1 MTGPRDD
8 TPVADGASGT
18 VARRRLFARLDGA
31 ARVTQV
37 VAPAGGGK
45 TVLLRSWA
53 LDGLDDRIAQ
63 VRVTGPDPEPFWSA
77 VLRALRAAGAP
88 VREASAADGWAVVD
102 GLLADLG
109 ALTGPLWLVIDDAH
123 ALGSGDTLRQL
134 ESLVIA
140 APPDLRFV
148 FASREELRLGL
159 HRMRLEGELTDIRAA
174 DLRFTLDEAGALLQ
188 KAGIVLSEQG
198 LATVHDR
205 TEGWAAGLR
214 LAAYSLAASGD
225 PEGAVAG
232 FSGIERTVAGYLRA
246 EVLGGLSERAS
257 ELLVR
262 TSMLDRVCGPLADL
276 LTGDVGG
283 ERILQELAECDVF
296 VVPLDRQRTWF
307 RYHRLLTD
315 LLRLELRQNHPER
328 LAELQRTAATW
339 YAEHGY
345 PIEAVRQAQDA
356 QDWKLSARVLSDHF
370 LELIL
375 DGHAAAVHELLG
387 RFPAGVLAADTE
399 LVLLQAAA
407 DSLRGS
413 VEQGSGSV
421 ARAAQAQ
428 RVAALPE
435 ERRAGIQTCLAVMR
449 MSLAQRRGD
458 GPATA
463 AEAERLLDSPEAA
476 LPGLR
481 ALALITLGAAELW
494 DMGADAAERH
504 LDEGAALAH
513 RNGRPWLELFGL
525 GYGAWATSFRSFA
538 AAAEKAELAIQLAS
552 EHGWSEEPAA
562 VAAYNLLAMI
572 RVWQLRLD
580 EAAALLQHAER
591 GLHPAAD
598 PTSAV
603 IFHQTRG
610 MVELVNTRYAE
621 ALTAF
626 HAADRN
632 TGRLGNQ
639 EAAAPMRAHAIVA
652 TALLGDHDRAEA
664 DYLRASAS
672 VDRGELRNALAVLR
686 LEQGDFHGA
695 SAALAPVLAGTA
707 PVTNDSWLIQANLL
721 EAIAM
726 DGLGDQT
733 LCGQA
738 LERAL
743 ELAERAG
750 TVFAFKVHPAPT
762 LLRRHARR
770 TAHAGLVYQ
779 LLNTVDDGLRREAD
793 PTEALTSTEL
803 RVLRFL
809 PTNMSAPEIAE
820 ELLVSVN
827 TVRTHMRHLYD
838 KLDVHRRTEAV
849 VRARTLGL
857 LAPPGVGGPGTGRDG
872 GRPEHFGVR
881 PR

>member
-53 LDGLDDRIAQ
+53 LDGLDDRIAW
-63 VRVTGPDPEPFWSA
+63 VRVTRPDPEPFWSA
-77 VLRALRAAGAP
+77 VLRALRAAGAL
-88 VREASAADGWAVVD
+88 VREASTTDGWAVVD
-102 GLLADLG
+102 GLLTDLG

-134 ESLVIA
+134 ESFVVA

-174 DLRFTLDEAGALLQ
+174 DLRFTLDEAGALMR

-214 LAAYSLAASGD
+214 LAAYSVAASGD
-225 PEGAVAG
+225 PEDAVAG
-232 FSGIERTVAGYLRA
+232 FSGVERTVAGYLRA
-246 EVLGGLSERAS
+246 EVLGGLSERAA

-276 LTGDVGG
+276 LTGDIGG

-315 LLRLELRQNHPER
+315 LLRLELRQNQPER
-328 LAELQRTAATW
+328 LADLQRTAATW
-339 YAEHGY
+339 YAGHGY

-413 VEQGSGSV
+413 VEQGAGS
-421 ARAAQAQ
+421 AAQAD

-435 ERRAGIQTCLAVMR
+435 QRRAGIQTCLAVMR

-494 DMGADAAERH
+494 DMDADAAERH
-504 LDEGAALAH
+504 LDEGTALAH
-513 RNGRPWLELFGL
+513 QNGRPWLELFGL

-538 AAAEKAELAIQLAS
+538 AAGEKAELAIQLAS

-603 IFHQTRG
+603 VFHQTRG
-610 MVELVNTRYAE
+610 MVELVNSRYAE

-632 TGRLGNQ
+632 TRRLGNQ

-652 TALLGDHDRAEA
+652 MALLGDHDRAEA
-664 DYLRASAS
+664 EYLRASSS

-686 LEQGDFHGA
+686 LEQRDFDGA
-695 SAALAPVLAGTA
+695 CAALAPALAGTA

-721 EAIAM
+721 EAIAR
-726 DGLGDQT
+726 DGLGDQA
-733 LCGQA
+733 LSGQA

-762 LLRRHARR
+762 LLRRHARH

-779 LLNTVDDGLRREAD
+779 LLNTVTDGLREDAD
-793 PTEALTSTEL
+793 PAEALTATEL

-838 KLDVHRRTEAV
+838 KLGVHRRTEAV

-857 LAPPGVGGPGTGRDG
+857 LAPPGAGGPGGRTV
-872 GRPEHFGVR
+872 HSGVR